1 MAECTEGDRLNQE
14 IFDAVAQLIGGVL
27 ANAERLAGEFG
38 LPLFAVKAMHY
49 LDGGIAMKEL
59 GRRMSCD
66 PSFVTSIADSLE
78 SRGLARR
85 EPNPADRR
93 IKNLVLTTEG
103 LDLKERLERDMVAS
117 MPWCHALDLAE
128 RKSLLTIVRKLTD
141 AEAAQGTAVPGAG
154 RSPPSSRGRTRGG
167 GDRPVKPCPGGRTLT
182 REAPGAQPRRHLAA
196 RECHTPPLPC
206 VIAEDGIAQPST
218 HRGL

>member
-1 MAECTEGDRLNQE
+1 MAECTEADRLNQE

-27 ANAERLAGEFG
+27 ANGERLAGEFG

-59 GRRMSCD
+59 GRRMRCD

-103 LDLKERLERDMVAS
+103 LELKERLEHDDGRQ
-117 MPWCHALDLAE
+117 HALVPCPRPGRAE
-128 RKSLLTIVRKLTD
+128 IAARHHPQ
-141 AEAAQGTAVPGAG
+141 AAQRGDCPGRRGG
-154 RSPPSSRGRTRGG
+154 RGASPCPPASRGRARRG
-167 GDRPVKPCPGGRTLT
+167 GDRPVKPGPGGRTLT
-182 REAPGAQPRRHLAA
+182 AG
-196 RECHTPPLPC
+196 
-206 VIAEDGIAQPST
+206 
-218 HRGL
+218 HRGA

>member
-1 MAECTEGDRLNQE
+1 MAECTEGDRLNQQ

-27 ANAERLAGEFG
+27 ANGEKLAGEFG

-49 LDGGIAMKEL
+49 MDGGVPMKEL
-59 GRRMSCD
+59 GRRMRCD

-103 LDLKERLERDMVAS
+103 VELKERLDREMVGS
-117 MPWCHALDLAE
+117 MPWCHALNLAE
-128 RKSLLTIVRKLTD
+128 RRSLLAIVRKLID
-141 AEAAQGTAVPGAG
+141 AETTAQAAAPPEAQARVPRHPGATPAG
-154 RSPPSSRGRTRGG
+154 EVTDPSS
-167 GDRPVKPCPGGRTLT
+167 P
-182 REAPGAQPRRHLAA
+182 APAG
-196 RECHTPPLPC
+196 
-206 VIAEDGIAQPST
+206 T
-218 HRGL
+218 H

>member
-1 MAECTEGDRLNQE
+1 MAECTEADRLNQE

-27 ANAERLAGEFG
+27 ANGERLAGEFG

-59 GRRMSCD
+59 GRRMRCD

-78 SRGLARR
+78 QRGLARR

-103 LDLKERLERDMVAS
+103 VELKERLEREMVAS

-128 RKSLLTIVRKLTD
+128 RESLLGTVRKLLD
-141 AEAAQGTAVPGAG
+141 AETAQAAAVPGAPARAPRHPG
-154 RSPPSSRGRTRGG
+154 TAPAGEVTDPSS
-167 GDRPVKPCPGGRTLT
+167 P
-182 REAPGAQPRRHLAA
+182 APAGAP
-196 RECHTPPLPC
+196 
-206 VIAEDGIAQPST
+206 
-218 HRGL
+218 